1 MWILDCEGD
10 TFQGRKQWLRPGK
23 KYIFGRNKTED
34 VQYGL
39 ADKTV
44 SRLHLLVVVDSV
56 EPSTCANARFRTQ
69 ITLTDGCGVPNKKS
83 GEFGTSVGT
92 LLNGEQIRGKAVV
105 LQRDQNVVILGKF
118 KQHFHFNWVPVTFT
132 FSFTT
137 KELKANPF
145 PALHERLG
153 PLDIRV
159 LQQYEREYVTHV
171 VAKKRNTSKGLQ
183 ALINGK
189 YIVHNDSFVE
199 AIVSV
204 ATRLGGEPS
213 LLEFDY
219 EAHFPD
225 PLKYLPPQ
233 GEEPTQRSAE
243 AYAPVASRI
252 DVFDGYT
259 FVFYSQQQFTTLLA
273 PITEGRG
280 KALLRE
286 AIPEKTTVEEFVR
299 YVKGVADEKGL
310 GEFEEGS
317 EGKGVVVVKFNPAK
331 GPGTAWFAEFGTQVS
346 LSLGHRLIEQS
357 EFLDAILGNDASV
370 LRRPILDD
378 ASSLV
383 APPPIA
389 GITPQTIQNFEE
401 VEKAPPE
408 PVRGR
413 RRARA
418 KFTGFEDDFSGP
430 IAPSTPVPESEPMQI
445 DEPPPGVIQYSQS
458 LFVSQDPD
466 WEIPQAPEPEVRS
479 SRKRHVSP
487 MSDDEDIHRKMVSQV
502 TASKRRRLAETANCR
517 HGGEVT
523 PPSPLPQ
530 SPLSAPNDASKEEP
544 VAKGKFKRLKKER
557 KIDILEPVRQ
567 QREQAEAAAK
577 AKRELREEK
586 DSCLNEQ
593 VRNLAIIEVME
604 VKRSKPAPQRTRRAD
619 ESQHW
624 EPRWATLKNF
634 KRFRRRPDSDDA
646 RGFDKVIVPLVEV
659 KRKDFGIGDM
669 YWQKDESQ
677 RKKKGKEVG
686 KDAQDVSRMESQRGP
701 QNRAS
706 EAARIILSNK
716 PKDAFEEVAVPEEV
730 VSDSDLQIVTPAP
743 KARTSRA
750 DPQQKLAD
758 QTIASQDRPT
768 GQKRIAATTLTK
780 PAPAKKARQTMIRK
794 LPRPEESDDDD
805 SDDGLRFRFKK

>member
-1 MWILDCEGD
+1 MWILACEGD
-10 TFQGRKQWLRPGK
+10 AFQGRKQWLRPGK

-44 SRLHLLVVVDSV
+44 SRLHLLVVVDPV
-56 EPSTCANARFRTQ
+56 EPSSCANAGCRTR

-83 GEFGTSVGT
+83 GEFGTPVGT
-92 LLNGEQIRGKAVV
+92 LLNGDQIRGKAVV
-105 LQRDQNVVILGKF
+105 LERDQNVVSLGKF
-118 KQHFHFNWVPVTFT
+118 KQHFRFTWVPVTFT

-199 AIVSV
+199 AIASA
-204 ATRLGGEPS
+204 ATRLGDDPS
-213 LLEFDY
+213 PLEFDF
-219 EAHFPD
+219 EANFPD

-259 FVFYSQQQFTTLLA
+259 FVFYSQQQFTNLLA

-286 AIPEKTTVEEFVR
+286 AIPEKTTVEEYVR
-299 YVKGVADEKGL
+299 YVKGVAGEKGL
-310 GEFEEGS
+310 GEFEDGS

-331 GPGTAWFAEFGTQVS
+331 GPGTAWFAEFGRQVS

-357 EFLDAILGNDASV
+357 EFLDAILGNDASI
-370 LRRPILDD
+370 LRRRILDD
-378 ASSLV
+378 ASDTVIPL
-383 APPPIA
+383 PLT
-389 GITPQTIQNFEE
+389 GIKETRKDSEE
-401 VEKAPPE
+401 AEMAPPE

-418 KFTGFEDDFSGP
+418 KFKGFEDDFSGP
-430 IAPSTPVPESEPMQI
+430 IASGKPVPEPEPMQI
-445 DEPPPGVIQYSQS
+445 DAPQPDDIQYSQS
-458 LFVSQDPD
+458 LFVSQYPD
-466 WEIPQAPEPEVRS
+466 QEIPQAPEPEVRT
-479 SRKRHVSP
+479 SRKRRVSP
-487 MSDDEDIHRKMVSQV
+487 GSDGEDILEQIATPVA
-502 TASKRRRLAETANCR
+502 ASKRRRLAGTADWR
-517 HGGEVT
+517 HGEEVT
-523 PPSPLPQ
+523 PPPPPTTSV
-530 SPLSAPNDASKEEP
+530 ASHVAKEEAAP
-544 VAKGKFKRLKKER
+544 KGRSKRVKNEG

-577 AKRELREEK
+577 AERDLRQDK
-586 DSCLNEQ
+586 DPGLNEQ

-619 ESQHW
+619 EKESW
-624 EPRWATLKNF
+624 EQKWATLKNF
-634 KRFRRRPDSDDA
+634 KKFRRRPDSDVA

-659 KRKDFGIGDM
+659 RRKDFGIGDM

-677 RKKKGKEVG
+677 RKKKGKEMD
-686 KDAQDVSRMESQRGP
+686 KDSQHDSPAESQRGP
-701 QNRAS
+701 PNRTSEPSRRALAS
-706 EAARIILSNK
+706 PAE
-716 PKDAFEEVAVPEEV
+716 DDFEEDAVPGDV
-730 VSDSDLQIVTPAP
+730 VSDSDPQALAP
-743 KARTSRA
+743 TARTSRA
-750 DPQQKLAD
+750 PQQRLAD
-758 QTIASQDRPT
+758 RPVASQGIAT
-768 GQKRIAATTLTK
+768 SQKRSAASTLTK
-780 PAPAKKARQTMIRK
+780 PAPAKKARPTTTR
-794 LPRPEESDDDD
+794 RVPEPEDSDEDDD
-805 SDDGLRFRFKK
+805 SDDGLKFRLRR

>member
-10 TFQGRKQWLRPGK
+10 AFQGRKQWLRPGK
-23 KYIFGRNKTED
+23 KYIFGRNKTDD

-44 SRLHLLVVVDSV
+44 SRLHLLVVVDPV
-56 EPSTCANARFRTQ
+56 EPSTCANARYRTR
-69 ITLTDGCGVPNKKS
+69 ITLTDGCGVPNKKT
-83 GEFGTSVGT
+83 GELGTSVGT
-92 LLNGEQIRGKAVV
+92 LLNGEQIRGKAAV

-137 KELKANPF
+137 KELKANLF

-204 ATRLGGEPS
+204 ATRLGDEPS

-219 EAHFPD
+219 EANFPD

-259 FVFYSQQQFTTLLA
+259 FVFYSQQQFTNLLA
-273 PITEGRG
+273 PITEGCG

-286 AIPEKTTVEEFVR
+286 AIPEKTTVEEFLR
-299 YVKGVADEKGL
+299 YVKDVAGEKGL
-310 GEFEEGS
+310 GEFEDGS

-378 ASSLV
+378 ASGLV
-383 APPPIA
+383 ALPPIA
-389 GITPQTIQNFEE
+389 GITQTIQNSEE

-418 KFTGFEDDFSGP
+418 KFTGFQDDFSGP
-430 IAPSTPVPESEPMQI
+430 IAPSIPVPESEPMQI
-445 DEPPPGVIQYSQS
+445 DEPPPDVIQYSQS
-458 LFVSQDPD
+458 LFVSQNPD
-466 WEIPQAPEPEVRS
+466 QEVPQAPEPEVRT
-479 SRKRHVSP
+479 SRKRRVSP
-487 MSDDEDIHRKMVSQV
+487 MLDDEDIPKKLVSPV
-502 TASKRRRLAETANCR
+502 AASKRRRLAETADWR

-523 PPSPLPQ
+523 PPPPFPQ
-530 SPLSAPNDASKEEP
+530 SPPIVPSYASKEEP
-544 VAKGKFKRLKKER
+544 AAKGKSRRLKKEE
-557 KIDILEPVRQ
+557 KMDILEPVRQ

-577 AKRELREEK
+577 AERELRQEK
-586 DSCLNEQ
+586 DSDLNEQ

-604 VKRSKPAPQRTRRAD
+604 VKRSKPAPQRTRRVD
-619 ESQHW
+619 ESENW

-677 RKKKGKEVG
+677 RKKKDKEVG

-706 EAARIILSNK
+706 EATRLILSNK
-716 PKDAFEEVAVPEEV
+716 PKDDFAEVAAPEEG
-730 VSDSDLQIVTPAP
+730 VSDSDLQIVASAS

-750 DPQQKLAD
+750 GPQQNLAD
-758 QTIASQDRPT
+758 KTNPSQDRPT
-768 GQKRIAATTLTK
+768 GQKRIAATTLTR
-780 PAPAKKARQTMIRK
+780 PAPAKKARQTTIRK

-805 SDDGLRFRFKK
+805 DSDDGLKFRFKK